1 MTDITQ
7 LTNNG
12 EIKGEDLLVIFS
24 QNNSATRSV
33 SFNVL
38 KAAVPTIESIA
49 FVGLELTITMT
60 DGTTFSATATT

>member
-12 EIKGEDLLVIFS
+12 AIEGQDLLVIFS
-24 QNNSATRSV
+24 QDNSATRSV

-38 KAAVPTIESIA
+38 KAAVPTIESVSYVA
-49 FVGLELTITMT
+49 PNLTISMT
-60 DGTTFSATATT
+60 DGTSFTVDLT